1 MPPNADLKKN
11 LCTQLYLAVPE
22 SNSDDSDDSDVDI
35 DIPEH
40 LPLIQVWLDIGPF
53 QVLLAHLPEVY
64 ENHFIAELTAWLRG
78 VEMEPVQEPPGVRN
92 EAELA
97 RDFYSRGLRFNGNF
111 LTEDEVELAIDDFF
125 SVFND
130 RLRRED
136 QQPEVLE
143 PDGEQQLPPQ
153 GQK

>member
-1 MPPNADLKKN
+1 MSPNADLKKN

-40 LPLIQVWLDIGPF
+40 LPLIQVWLDVGPF

-92 EAELA
+92 EVELA
-97 RDFYSRGLRFNGNF
+97 RDFYSRGLLLMIFF
-111 LTEDEVELAIDDFF
+111 LFSMIDFDEKISSPKYLSQTENSSCRHKDK
-125 SVFND
+125 S
-130 RLRRED
+130 
-136 QQPEVLE
+136 
-143 PDGEQQLPPQ
+143 
-153 GQK
+153 K